1 MLSMR
6 LSVRALFR
14 VGVLSFALSACQES
28 ATTDSSQENLPTA
41 YPAVLSGLSKS
52 GMPDSVFWR
61 CAKLGGQGAVSRDT
75 AAKSLT
81 VIVPLGSSQIGNDT
95 VWLSLWTSGLLI
107 GKVPY
112 QLTNGAL
119 HCLPAAKT
127 KDSVALSLLA
137 ARDSAGA
144 LALSPT
150 LAELYA
156 QRLLHEDPRFLGFPA
171 NAPTGI
177 PLDSVYTA
185 GILYAAS
192 QPMPISTLAQ
202 RLGLDSAATLARR
215 SALTVA
221 RPTFS
226 LPGGRYWKAQQV
238 VLACSTEVAE
248 IHYTLDGSLP
258 TVASARFQ
266 GWVAVTKSATLKVV
280 AMKAGRIASPVD
292 SVRYQIDTA
301 APVDTVPPLLRRGTP
316 TRDTLVPCET
326 RNLYL
331 AWEVS
336 DDSALAWVKL
346 SGEPLV
352 SASGLYG
359 KNVPLAT
366 GVNVFVLSA
375 SDRHGNLAYDTLR
388 VTRDTDEVG
397 PQLTWVSPQ
406 ADISVDGVTASFLV
420 KVEAKDR
427 SGVDSVWIDGMRA
440 DSSQGVW
447 SRLVRLPATGK
458 PTAIHALAW
467 DRYGNQTDSVRRI
480 TRPFFNVAP
489 MLALSVKSVS
499 GWEGE
504 PIALGTAVVKDQETS
519 PGHLTVKFWADD
531 SVLVPADSI
540 KVSGLDTLR
549 TLTVKTRFGHWGETM
564 LHVRVTDSS
573 GGMVQDSL
581 KLSIAAINHA
591 PMLSLK
597 QTSVRATT
605 WKGMQAFLLANVT
618 WDDASATQGG
628 RVDLRLANE
637 ADTALVKVLHVDS
650 LGTLH
655 VTAKVDT
662 TAVLTFLI
670 RAHDEGGTA
679 RGGVDTS
686 AWMGVTLQLVDTLE
700 DGDGHS
706 IRAGT
711 MPDGKV
717 WMKSDLP
724 GTYDWSQ
731 ALRLPGSCDSSSDDV
746 CSITTAQRGIC
757 PAGWRLPDTSEW
769 LGLVNAAAAGGTSE
783 EGIVHLMSKTWR
795 DSICGPGEPSL
806 NGDDLFGF
814 GLQGLHA
821 SIGLRACDA
830 AGVWITANT
839 GSARKARFFSAEWNI
854 VEIALL
860 SKATLGQVRCL
871 RNP

>member
-6 LSVRALFR
+6 LSVRALFG
-14 VGVLSFALSACQES
+14 VGVLSFVLSACQES
-28 ATTDSSQENLPTA
+28 ATVDSSQEILPTA

-75 AAKSLT
+75 AAGSLT
-81 VIVPLGSSQIGNDT
+81 VIVPLGASQIGSDT

-119 HCLPAAKT
+119 RCLSAAKI

-137 ARDSAGA
+137 ARDSAGE
-144 LALSPT
+144 LTLLPT

-156 QRLLHEDPRFLGFPA
+156 QRLLSEDPRFQGFPA
-171 NAPTGI
+171 NCPTGI
-177 PLDSVYTA
+177 SLDSVYAA

-192 QPMPISTLAQ
+192 QQMPISALVQ
-202 RLGLDSAATLARR
+202 RMGLDSAAALARQ
-215 SALTVA
+215 AVLTVA
-221 RPTFS
+221 TPTFS

-238 VLACSTEVAE
+238 VLACSTEAAE
-248 IHYTLDGSLP
+248 IRYTLDGSVP
-258 TVASARFQ
+258 TSASMRFQ
-266 GWVAVTKSATLKVV
+266 GWVAVTKSATLKAV

-292 SVRYQIDTA
+292 SARYQIDTA

-326 RNLYL
+326 RSLYL

-346 SGEPLV
+346 SGELLM

-359 KNVPLAT
+359 KNMSLAT

-375 SDRHGNLAYDTLR
+375 SDGHGNLAYDTLR

-397 PQLTWVSPQ
+397 PQLTWTSPQ
-406 ADISVDGVTASFLV
+406 ADIAVDGVTASFLV

-427 SGVDSVWIDGMRA
+427 SGVDSVWIDGVRA

-467 DRYGNQTDSVRRI
+467 DRYGNRTDSVRRI

-489 MLALSVKSVS
+489 TLVLSVKSVS

-504 PIALGTAVVKDQETS
+504 PIALGGIVVKDQETS
-519 PGHLTVKFWADD
+519 PGHLTVKLWADD
-531 SVLVPADSI
+531 SMLVPADSI
-540 KVSGLDTLR
+540 KAIGSDTLR

-564 LHVRVTDSS
+564 LHVRLTDSS
-573 GGMVQDSL
+573 GGVVQDSL
-581 KLSIAAINHA
+581 KLSIAAINHVPA
-591 PMLSLK
+591 LSLK
-597 QTSVRATT
+597 QASVRATT
-605 WKGMQAFLLANVT
+605 WKGKQAFPLANVT

-628 RVDLRLANE
+628 HVDLRLANE
-637 ADTALVKVLHVDS
+637 ADTALLKTLHVDS
-650 LGTLH
+650 LGILH
-655 VTAKVDT
+655 VAAKVDT
-662 TAVLTFLI
+662 TAILTFLI

-686 AWMGVTLQLVDTLE
+686 AWTGVTLQLVDTLE
-700 DGDGHS
+700 DADGNS
-706 IRAGT
+706 FRAGT
-711 MPDGKV
+711 MPDGNV
-717 WMKSDLP
+717 WMMSDLL
-724 GTYDWSQ
+724 GAYSWSQ
-731 ALRLPGSCDSSSDDV
+731 ALRLPGSCDSSGDDV
-746 CSITTAQRGIC
+746 CSITTAQRGVC

-769 LGLVNAAAAGGTSE
+769 LGLVNAAAAGGTNKD
-783 EGIVHLMSKTWR
+783 GTQHLLSRNWR
-795 DSICGPGEPSL
+795 DSLCGVGAPGT

-814 GLQGLHA
+814 SLKGQQQVTGPGACGA
-821 SIGLRACDA
+821 SGFWATSNAI
-830 AGVWITANT
+830 
-839 GSARKARFFSAEWNI
+839 SARETSTFYVGWYTSKIITNE
-854 VEIALL
+854 
-860 SKATLGQVRCL
+860 KATPVHVRCV
-871 RNP
+871 RAP